1 MAEEGKEAVNGADS
15 DEEEQDVEGIEEL
28 EPMRV
33 LRDCSQICKAS
44 SEENNLLTTTVT
56 LLFARL
62 K

>member
-1 MAEEGKEAVNGADS
+1 MAEENREAVNGADS
-15 DEEEQDVEGIEEL
+15 DEEEQDVEGIEVL